1 MVAHVKAVLPRAAW
15 RAANAVHLCALTCGR
30 SFAPGSAC
38 AIVRKFAS
46 RRAAS
51 TTSAGV
57 VNSEIFT
64 AAEASEPP
72 PLRPAY
78 RPGARVLCALVSTPW
93 LGDACGLVDAFRAGE
108 LSPLEALDGCIEAI
122 ERSPLNAFS
131 FTDFDR
137 ARAAAAGADV
147 SLPFGGVPF
156 GIKEL
161 EKVAGWPYTEASV
174 LFKDRVAAH
183 DDTSVSRLRTSGA
196 VLAAQT
202 TAPEFGGINCTS
214 TVLHGTTR
222 NPWNIDRTPGGS
234 SGGSAAAVVGGLLPI
249 ATGSDGGGSIRGPAG
264 FSGLFGLKATYG
276 RIPKGPD
283 GTIEPMTTVLGCLTR
298 SVRDT
303 ARYFDAC
310 NGFDRRDPLSLPRV
324 EGWEAALGSHDLS
337 GKTAAILVDLGI
349 AQVRPAV
356 AEVVAHAAERLAKA
370 AGLRIV
376 EVVPTLPPLRGA
388 WAMANQPP
396 MVVDLG
402 EAYPDRIDELSP
414 EILLGLRSAQERYT
428 LERAA
433 AIEQYRRQLNE
444 AMAVLFDQADFV
456 FCSTH
461 PDVAFSAE
469 GPPPSTLP
477 GRDLIHEIG
486 FTRAIMNNAALT
498 APSNLNGSPAMS
510 IPVGLVDGLPV
521 GLQVLAGHHREQL
534 LLDLALVSERE
545 MPWWLVAPHAPHS
558 A

>member
-1 MVAHVKAVLPRAAW
+1 
-15 RAANAVHLCALTCGR
+15 
-30 SFAPGSAC
+30 
-38 AIVRKFAS
+38 
-46 RRAAS
+46 
-51 TTSAGV
+51 
-57 VNSEIFT
+57 
-64 AAEASEPP
+64 
-72 PLRPAY
+72 
-78 RPGARVLCALVSTPW
+78 
-93 LGDACGLVDAFRAGE
+93 VDAFREGE
-108 LSPLEALDGCIEAI
+108 LSPLEALDDCIAAI
-122 ERSPLNAFS
+122 GKSPLNAFS
-131 FTDFDR
+131 FRDFDR
-137 ARAAAAGADV
+137 AREAASRADV

-156 GIKEL
+156 GVKEL

-174 LFKDRVAAH
+174 IFRDRIAGH
-183 DDTSVSRLRTSGA
+183 DDTSLVRLRATGA

-222 NPWNIDRTPGGS
+222 NPWNLERTPGGS
-234 SGGSAAAVVGGLLPI
+234 SGGTAAAVVGGLLPI

-324 EGWEAALGSHDLS
+324 EGWESALGSHDLS
-337 GKTAAILVDLGI
+337 GMTAAISVDLGI
-349 AQVRPAV
+349 AQVRPEV
-356 AEVVAHAAERLAKA
+356 ADVVAAAAARLCQK
-370 AGLRIV
+370 AGLRVV
-376 EVVPTLPPLRGA
+376 EVVPSLPPLRGA
-388 WAMANQPP
+388 WSMANQPP
-396 MVVDLG
+396 FVTDLG
-402 EAYPDRIDELSP
+402 DAYPDRIDDLSP
-414 EILLGLRSAQERYT
+414 EVLMGLQSAQEHYS

-433 AIEQYRRQLNE
+433 SIERYRRQLNE

-498 APSNLNGSPAMS
+498 APSNLNGSPAIN
-510 IPVGLVDGLPV
+510 IPAGLVDGLPV

-534 LLDLALVSERE
+534 LLDLALVAERE
-545 MPWWLVAPHAPHS
+545 MPWPLVAPGSPHT

>member
-1 MVAHVKAVLPRAAW
+1 M
-15 RAANAVHLCALTCGR
+15 
-30 SFAPGSAC
+30 
-38 AIVRKFAS
+38 
-46 RRAAS
+46 
-51 TTSAGV
+51 
-57 VNSEIFT
+57 
-64 AAEASEPP
+64 
-72 PLRPAY
+72 
-78 RPGARVLCALVSTPW
+78 
-93 LGDACGLVDAFRAGE
+93 GDACSLVDAFRAGE
-108 LSPLEALDGCIEAI
+108 LSPLEALDDCIAAIEA
-122 ERSPLNAFS
+122 SPLNAFS
-131 FTDFDR
+131 FTDFER
-137 ARAAAAGADV
+137 ARDAAAVADV

-156 GIKEL
+156 GVKEL
-161 EKVAGWPYTEASV
+161 EKVEGWPYTEASV
-174 LFKDRVAAH
+174 LFKDRVAHH
-183 DDTSVSRLRTSGA
+183 DDTSTARLRKTGA

-222 NPWNIDRTPGGS
+222 NPWNMERTPGGS
-234 SGGSAAAVVGGLLPI
+234 SGGTAAAVVGGLLPI

-324 EGWEAALGSHDLS
+324 EGWEAGLGSHDLL
-337 GKTAAILVDLGI
+337 GLTAAIIVDLGI
-349 AQVRPAV
+349 AQVRDEV
-356 AEVVAHAAERLAKA
+356 AELVVAAAAELAEA

-376 EVVPTLPPLRGA
+376 AVESSLPPLRGA

-402 EAYPDRIDELSP
+402 DAYPDRLEELSP
-414 EILLGLRSAQERYT
+414 EILMGLRGAQERYT
-428 LERAA
+428 LEQAA
-433 AIEQYRRQLNE
+433 SIERYRRQLNE
-444 AMAVLFDQADFV
+444 AMAALFDQADFV

-498 APSNLNGSPAMS
+498 APSNLNGSPAVS
-510 IPVGLVDGLPV
+510 IPAGLLDGLPV

-534 LLDLALVSERE
+534 LLDLALVAERE
-545 MPWWLVAPHAPHS
+545 RPWPLVAPGSPRTI
-558 A
+558 

>member
-1 MVAHVKAVLPRAAW
+1 M
-15 RAANAVHLCALTCGR
+15 
-30 SFAPGSAC
+30 
-38 AIVRKFAS
+38 
-46 RRAAS
+46 
-51 TTSAGV
+51 
-57 VNSEIFT
+57 
-64 AAEASEPP
+64 
-72 PLRPAY
+72 
-78 RPGARVLCALVSTPW
+78 
-93 LGDACGLVDAFRAGE
+93 GDACSLVDAFRAGE
-108 LSPLEALDGCIEAI
+108 LSPLDALDDCIAAI
-122 ERSPLNAFS
+122 AVSPLNAFS

-137 ARAAAAGADV
+137 VREEAGRADV
-147 SLPFGGVPF
+147 TQPFGGVPF
-156 GIKEL
+156 GVKEL

-174 LFKDRVAAH
+174 LFKDRVADH
-183 DDTSVSRLRTSGA
+183 DDTSVLRLRRTGA
-196 VLAAQT
+196 LLAAQT

-222 NPWNIDRTPGGS
+222 NPWNQERTPGGS
-234 SGGSAAAVVGGLLPI
+234 SGGTAAAVVGGLLPI

-310 NGFDRRDPLSLPRV
+310 NGFDSRDPFSLPRV

-337 GKTAAILVDLGI
+337 GKTAAIVVDLGI
-349 AQVRPAV
+349 AQVRPEV
-356 AEVVAHAAERLAKA
+356 ADVVVAAGERLTKS
-370 AGLRIV
+370 AGLRRV
-376 EVVPTLPPLRGA
+376 DVVPTLPPLRGA
-388 WAMANQPP
+388 WAMANMPP
-396 MVVDLG
+396 MVADLG
-402 EAYPDRIDELSP
+402 DAYPDRIEEMSP
-414 EILLGLRSAQERYT
+414 EMRMGLRSAQERYS

-433 AIEQYRRQLNE
+433 SIEKYRRQLNE
-444 AMAVLFDQADFV
+444 AMAALFDTADFV

-498 APSNLNGSPAMS
+498 APSNLNGSPAVS
-510 IPVGLVDGLPV
+510 IPAGVVDGLPV
-521 GLQVLAGHHREQL
+521 GLQVLAGHHREPL
-534 LLDLALVSERE
+534 LLDLALVAERV
-545 MPWWLVAPHAPHS
+545 MSWPLVAPGSPHTV
-558 A
+558 